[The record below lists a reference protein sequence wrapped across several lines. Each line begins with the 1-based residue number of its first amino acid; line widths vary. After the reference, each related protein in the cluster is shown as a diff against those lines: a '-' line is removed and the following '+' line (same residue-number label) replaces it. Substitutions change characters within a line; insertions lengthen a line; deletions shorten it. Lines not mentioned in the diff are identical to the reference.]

1 MTKTT
6 EQLTQLAGTFSVDDE
21 KFIAGNASASTR
33 ARKTLQEIIAVAK
46 ARRNEITAEKNA
58 RKEAKASA

>member
-1 MTKTT
+1 MAQTT
-6 EQLTQLAGTFSVDDE
+6 DKLIELIATFTTDDE

-33 ARKTLQEIIAVAK
+33 ARKALQEIIAVAK
-46 ARRNEITAEKNA
+46 ARRTEITAEKNA